1 MHLVFQ
7 NEPIIPLYAFFLFQ
21 FHNIINLFSFVKPNF
36 SVTKTIKGKVEL
48 ALASI
53 PIFLYTLYVLKIFE
67 RFSYILVQI
76 SYPNMC
82 LYIYSDLLSLR
93 NVAGLK
99 LKQTW
104 NSLFLISLTLQLAK
118 HDRIIFKYV

>member
-21 FHNIINLFSFVKPNF
+21 FHNIINLFLFVKPNF

-53 PIFLYTLYVLKIFE
+53 PIFLYILYVLKIFE
-67 RFSYILVQI
+67 RFSYIFGTNFLSKHV
-76 SYPNMC
+76 S
-82 LYIYSDLLSLR
+82 LYLF
-93 NVAGLK
+93 GL
-99 LKQTW
+99 
-104 NSLFLISLTLQLAK
+104 
-118 HDRIIFKYV
+118 IIP